1 MGGAPVRIKCEVEIS
16 AILNYAIVHQL
27 AFFAFVC
34 ITQLFLALRYHLL
47 LCVCVCVFMHV
58 CVAYICVHSSLQSG
72 YTAIEIASFQGHR
85 EVVWLLKQLQIAEAV
100 ETRRKVHIHANCS
113 SEI

>member
-34 ITQLFLALRYHLL
+34 ITQLFLALRYEIGSEKTCHVAKNNINYFHFIYDCYKAA
-47 LCVCVCVFMHV
+47 LCCF
-58 CVAYICVHSSLQSG
+58 S
-72 YTAIEIASFQGHR
+72 
-85 EVVWLLKQLQIAEAV
+85 
-100 ETRRKVHIHANCS
+100 
-113 SEI
+113 

>member
-34 ITQLFLALRYHLL
+34 ITQLFLALRYAMLQCL
-47 LCVCVCVFMHV
+47 KKVPIMLKIC
-58 CVAYICVHSSLQSG
+58 AY
-72 YTAIEIASFQGHR
+72 YP
-85 EVVWLLKQLQIAEAV
+85 
-100 ETRRKVHIHANCS
+100 
-113 SEI
+113 

>member
-34 ITQLFLALRYHLL
+34 ITQLFLALRYRLEVIK
-47 LCVCVCVFMHV
+47 CHV
-58 CVAYICVHSSLQSG
+58 TLTFLIPRARTDI
-72 YTAIEIASFQGHR
+72 R
-85 EVVWLLKQLQIAEAV
+85 
-100 ETRRKVHIHANCS
+100 
-113 SEI
+113 

>member
-34 ITQLFLALRYHLL
+34 ITQLFLAVLFETQLL
-47 LCVCVCVFMHV
+47 M
-58 CVAYICVHSSLQSG
+58 YIELYILVN
-72 YTAIEIASFQGHR
+72 ASMY
-85 EVVWLLKQLQIAEAV
+85 
-100 ETRRKVHIHANCS
+100 S
-113 SEI
+113 

>member
-34 ITQLFLALRYHLL
+34 IAQLFLALRYLFSATSQSIINTTSHFIFSKNVF
-47 LCVCVCVFMHV
+47 VCYFCPCLSTKLFLHNYNVMTG
-58 CVAYICVHSSLQSG
+58 S
-72 YTAIEIASFQGHR
+72 
-85 EVVWLLKQLQIAEAV
+85 KM
-100 ETRRKVHIHANCS
+100 
-113 SEI
+113 